1 MKSSYFN
8 TASKFE
14 NRVEKKWIEEKNQTL
29 PDTDFESFFVET
41 YDIVPQIPLQERGHL
56 ILQHLQSFVESKCN
70 WSGGNED
77 EKEENKI
84 TKRERERKWGIR
96 ERREIRGLEDT
107 YLWCE
112 STLWRQWNRAIRICH
127 VMRKGHVLSMRG
139 WVSYN
144 KGLFSS
150 RMAWELWE
158 FTKLPSSEGG
168 RRGADAYKER
178 TVRWGRFCWWQ
189 NDSRFVFC

>member
-84 TKRERERKWGIR
+84 TKREREKMGNSR
-96 ERREIRGLEDT
+96 EERDT
-107 YLWCE
+107 RLG
-112 STLWRQWNRAIRICH
+112 
-127 VMRKGHVLSMRG
+127 GHVSVMWEHAVASMKLCNQDLPRYEEGSRVEHARLS
-139 WVSYN
+139 
-144 KGLFSS
+144 
-150 RMAWELWE
+150 
-158 FTKLPSSEGG
+158 KL
-168 RRGADAYKER
+168 
-178 TVRWGRFCWWQ
+178 Q
-189 NDSRFVFC
+189 

>member
-84 TKRERERKWGIR
+84 TKRERERENGEF
-96 ERREIRGLEDT
+96 ERGERYAAWRTRICDVRARCGVNEIVQSGFA
-107 YLWCE
+107 
-112 STLWRQWNRAIRICH
+112 TLW
-127 VMRKGHVLSMRG
+127 
-139 WVSYN
+139 
-144 KGLFSS
+144 
-150 RMAWELWE
+150 
-158 FTKLPSSEGG
+158 G
-168 RRGADAYKER
+168 RV
-178 TVRWGRFCWWQ
+178 TCWACE
-189 NDSRFVFC
+189 VE